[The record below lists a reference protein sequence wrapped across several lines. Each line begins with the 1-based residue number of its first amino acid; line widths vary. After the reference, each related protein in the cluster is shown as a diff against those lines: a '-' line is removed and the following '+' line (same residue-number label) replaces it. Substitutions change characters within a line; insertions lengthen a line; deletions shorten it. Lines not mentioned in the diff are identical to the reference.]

1 MPLPQRSGMYGDHE
15 PDLPGITH
23 TMKIKRILSLISL
36 VGMTGG
42 AILEAETGSSQSSD
56 PESRLVF
63 LSNESVEI
71 GIFPELAGS
80 VMVFRKP
87 GGENFLYVHPE
98 DWLDWEPTIP
108 DPHQL
113 GTWTDFFGHIM
124 WLGPQS
130 DFWNQQ
136 DVLPEMQGQ
145 WWPPDPYLVYGN
157 YRILEQTEDSLSLE
171 GPESPYTGVKLTK
184 TYHLN
189 GEKVEI
195 EVVATNSGER
205 NLKWDLWSNTR
216 VPPKWPFL
224 VPVAGLESAR
234 IDPAKLNVIEWSAD
248 AGFFSFDLTPSAKG
262 ESESAK
268 AFVSASQPWI
278 AAFSEDTV
286 FVKAFEMVDPSA
298 ISPGQ
303 SLVEVY
309 YSKNTD
315 IDKAFVELEAHGP
328 YTLLKPGK
336 STTFHETWSLLP
348 FDGENTR
355 ESRIAWAKK
364 NLE

>member
-1 MPLPQRSGMYGDHE
+1 MHGDHE
-15 PDLPGITH
+15 QDLRRITR

-42 AILEAETGSSQSSD
+42 AILEAEVSSSQTSD

-87 GGENFLYVHPE
+87 GGDNFLYVHPG

-108 DPHQL
+108 DPEQV

-130 DFWNQQ
+130 EFWNQQ
-136 DVLPEMQGQ
+136 GVLPEMQGQ

-184 TYHLN
+184 TYRLN
-189 GEKVEI
+189 GSKVEM
-195 EVVATNSGER
+195 EVVATNTGER

-224 VPVAGLESAR
+224 IPVASPENVR
-234 IDPAKLNVIEWSAD
+234 TDPEKLKVIEWTAD
-248 AGFFSFDLTPSAKG
+248 DGYFSFDLTPSAEGK
-262 ESESAK
+262 SESAK

-278 AAFSEDTV
+278 ASFSADTV
-286 FVKAFEMVDPSA
+286 FVKSFEMVDPLRVP
-298 ISPGQ
+298 PGQ

-309 YSKNTD
+309 YARNAD
-315 IDKAFVELEAHGP
+315 IDKAFVELEAHGA
-328 YTLLKPGK
+328 YTELKAGE
-336 STTFHETWSLLP
+336 SMTFHETWSLMP

-355 ESRIAWAKK
+355 ESRIEWAKK